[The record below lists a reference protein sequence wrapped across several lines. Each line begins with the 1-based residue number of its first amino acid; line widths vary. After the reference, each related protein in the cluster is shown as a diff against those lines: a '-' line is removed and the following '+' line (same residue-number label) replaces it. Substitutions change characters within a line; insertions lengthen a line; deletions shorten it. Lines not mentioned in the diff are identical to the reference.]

1 MKSYILLLGVIDYVL
16 DNLKPT
22 NDRLQI
28 RNHLLNT
35 IYAKLI
41 TQLLESPELQNI
53 VAKLNPQL
61 DSSQS
66 FLDQMQKFSSAF
78 SQASMPQVDLDQAF
92 ISVSKEVIIQFVR
105 STEPKLIPEITTT
118 VNKIFS

>member
-22 NDRLQI
+22 SDRLQI
-28 RNHLLNT
+28 RDHLLNT

-41 TQLLESPELQNI
+41 TQLLESPELQSI

-61 DSSQS
+61 DNSQS

-92 ISVSKEVIIQFVR
+92 IKVSKEVTIQFVR